1 MKYRGANGKY
11 LTQSLFYELTDD
23 QRYAIFTTKPEDITK
38 DGKTY
43 LSARRL
49 FVACEDPTGYKFA
62 TTYLENF
69 EHWLELQRS
78 NKQLRNMIQGW
89 QEELAVKLVS
99 LGIGAQIE
107 EVKANGKGA
116 MAAAR
121 YLADE
126 GWKPKRKAGRPSKEE
141 VQGQLKKEAEI
152 ENEFSNDL
160 KLIQGLKR

>member
-1 MKYRGANGKY
+1 MYRGANGKY

-23 QRYAIFTTKPEDITK
+23 PRYAIFTTKPEDITK

-43 LSARRL
+43 VSARRL

-78 NKQLRNMIQGW
+78 NKQLRAMIQGW
-89 QEELAVKLVS
+89 QEELAIKLVS
-99 LGIGAQIE
+99 LGIGAQIA

-126 GWKPKRKAGRPSKEE
+126 GWKPKRKAGRPTKAE
-141 VQGQLKKEAEI
+141 VEGELKKEAAI
-152 ENEFSNDL
+152 ENEYAADL
-160 KLIQGLKR
+160 KLVSNLKR